1 MVKKEEENK
10 KEVWSMDD
18 LISLTNE
25 LQTADIKFRGKTL
38 TVQYCELTEKE
49 EPVLDMKQ
57 NFPSD
62 TERNAYYME
71 IGTARVKAML
81 TKANKMNPEGATVTG
96 ENWSELPST
105 LRFQVA
111 NEIMGVESDVSENF
125 ITG

>member
-49 EPVLDMKQ
+49 EPCIRYETKLSIRYRK
-57 NFPSD
+57 
-62 TERNAYYME
+62 ERLLYGN
-71 IGTARVKAML
+71 RKPL
-81 TKANKMNPEGATVTG
+81 
-96 ENWSELPST
+96 ELR
-105 LRFQVA
+105 LC
-111 NEIMGVESDVSENF
+111 
-125 ITG
+125 